1 VWEPSEVEFV
11 LIVITTI
18 AAVAAALFAAP
29 AALREANT
37 FLRPPPFTL
46 TGRTPTDV
54 VVLTRTGR
62 KPVQL
67 RGTWIF
73 DYGQIPV
80 NSANPYSDWR
90 VMRKGDSLVLD
101 VSGVTPGDELLV
113 DYRVITKG
121 ETARLEAAPEDRELR
136 NQLELEREGQVH
148 EVWTHSVI

>member
-1 VWEPSEVEFV
+1 MELS
-11 LIVITTI
+11 LIIVTAI
-18 AAVAAALFAAP
+18 AAVAAAIFAAP
-29 AALREANT
+29 AGLRDAKA

-80 NSANPYSDWR
+80 NSANPHSDWR
-90 VMRKGDSLVLD
+90 TLRKGDYLVLN
-101 VSGVTPGDELLV
+101 VSGVMPGDELLV
-113 DYRVITKG
+113 DYRVITKK
-121 ETARLEAAPEDRELR
+121 EAARLDAAPGDRELR

-148 EVWTHSVI
+148 ETWTHSVI